1 MEPGAKF
8 LIFLILLGVSGTAS
22 AHPGHEVSGLMA
34 GLMHPFSGMDHLL
47 AMMAVGLWAVQNGNR
62 QLWLLPG
69 TFMVVMALGAM
80 VAMAYP
86 LLPLMES
93 GIAASV
99 LLLGMFTMLSLQVA
113 VKFSVAVTGL
123 FGFFHGYAHGLEIL
137 GDIDTGTYAL
147 GFLAATAALHF
158 SGILIGIAARPRFLL
173 LTRMLGAVIT
183 ASGIWLLSSA

>member
-34 GLMHPFSGMDHLL
+34 GLIHPFSGMDHLL

-113 VKFSVAVTGL
+113 AKFSVAVTGL
-123 FGFFHGYAHGLEIL
+123 FGFFHGYVHGLEIL
-137 GDIDTGTYAL
+137 EDIDTGTYAL

-158 SGILIGIAARPRFLL
+158 FGILIGIAARPRFPL

>member
-1 MEPGAKF
+1 MEPSAKF
-8 LIFLILLGVSGTAS
+8 LIFLILLGVSATAS

-113 VKFSVAVTGL
+113 ARFSVAVTGL

>member
-8 LIFLILLGVSGTAS
+8 LIFLILLGASGTAS

-113 VKFSVAVTGL
+113 AKFSVAVTGL

-158 SGILIGIAARPRFLL
+158 SGILIGIAARPRFQL

-183 ASGIWLLSSA
+183 ASGIWMLSSA

>member
-1 MEPGAKF
+1 MEPSEKF
-8 LIFLILLGVSGTAS
+8 LIFLILLGVSDTAS

-113 VKFSVAVTGL
+113 ARFSVAVTGL

-183 ASGIWLLSSA
+183 ASGIWMLSSA